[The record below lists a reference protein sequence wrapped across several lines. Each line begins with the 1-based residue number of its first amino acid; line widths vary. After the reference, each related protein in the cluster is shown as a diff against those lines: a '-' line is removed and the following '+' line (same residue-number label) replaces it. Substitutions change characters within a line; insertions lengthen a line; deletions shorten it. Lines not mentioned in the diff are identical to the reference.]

1 MRGVILGILLIVSIS
16 LSGENIVLTALTY
29 MERPYK
35 LGANDLYR
43 MDCSAFV
50 QRVFDVNGI
59 RLPRTTEEQA
69 NVGVPVSLRDIEP
82 GDLLF
87 FSTYK
92 RGPSHVGIYIGN
104 GKMVHA
110 SRSKGITIDRI
121 DDPYWQKKFL
131 FARRPT
137 GDRVVAKAKDR
148 QANNLGKN
156 NYSYEGD
163 EIADLI
169 SILASPR

>member
-1 MRGVILGILLIVSIS
+1 MRGVVLGVLLTLGIALANE
-16 LSGENIVLTALTY
+16 GIVLTALTY
-29 MERPYK
+29 MGRPYK
-35 LGANDLYR
+35 LGANDIYR

-59 RLPRTTEEQA
+59 KLPRTTEEQA
-69 NVGVPVSLRDIEP
+69 RVGIPISLRDIEP

-92 RGPSHVGIYIGN
+92 SGPSHVGIYIGK
-104 GKMVHA
+104 GKMIHA
-110 SRSKGITIDRI
+110 SERRGITIDRI
-121 DDPYWQKKFL
+121 DDPYWQKRFL

-137 GDRVVAKAKDR
+137 KNGVVAKVKNI
-148 QANNLGKN
+148 QTNNYSQT
-156 NYSYEGD
+156 NYSYERD

-169 SILASPR
+169 FILATQR